1 MTSRN
6 FPVRRPYV
14 REEAEVNR
22 VGTGPRTL
30 EQLRRMPPANRL
42 QFIYRPKKGIG
53 KWQVLTKTF
62 EHSRWK
68 RRALIS
74 MGPAGCFATR
84 PELVEAWLEVY
95 ASEGG
100 AQ

>member
-1 MTSRN
+1 MNAPKT
-6 FPVRRPYV
+6 VRRPYV
-14 REEAEVNR
+14 REEAEVSR

-42 QFIYRPKKGIG
+42 QFVYRPKKGIG

-84 PELVEAWLEVY
+84 PELVEAWLEAY
-95 ASEGG
+95 ASEG
-100 AQ
+100 AVQ

>member
-1 MTSRN
+1 MSSAK
-6 FPVRRPYV
+6 PIRRPYV

-30 EQLRRMPPANRL
+30 EQLRRMPSANRL
-42 QFIYRPKKGIG
+42 RFVYRPKKGIG

-84 PELVEAWLEVY
+84 PELVETWLEVY
-95 ASEGG
+95 ATDGG
-100 AQ
+100 VQ